1 MSRTSRQSLGTV
13 LIRLGVLS
21 LCAALSGECL
31 PAIAQNSSG
40 SLSAIETLIRSKQY
54 DQAVQTAQR
63 QLRQAPTNY
72 RLWTLKAIALSL
84 KGSTSDAV
92 AAFEKALHLSPN
104 YMPAL
109 KGEVQLLYGNADE
122 RAAPLLERILK
133 TDPGDST
140 AHEMLAILKRKQGDC
155 NGAVEHFAPITEK
168 LEKHAGSLEAYGD
181 CLVQLK
187 RYTDAV
193 PVFQKLV
200 TALPDQ
206 SYPRYDLAVVL
217 ISAKQYDL
225 ALDALAPLLAANTQD
240 PDVLSLASEVNEAL
254 GNTPKAVALLR
265 QAIVLSPSAADYYA
279 AFAALCFDHDSFQTG
294 IRMMDVGLKHLP
306 DNPAIYLSR
315 GLLHAQL
322 AEYDAAEADFRKA
335 EQLDST
341 QSVSAYALDLAE
353 LQKNN
358 PQRALEKVQAQV
370 KEHPE
375 SALLNFL
382 LAKLLTDETPSADSA
397 AFKQA
402 LDSVQRAVHLEPNLV
417 SAHDLLAKMY
427 LDTGQYDRAVEEC
440 HVALQYAPAD
450 ETATYHLV
458 IALRHM
464 GQKDELPALVKRLS
478 QLHQDSLKKET
489 ERKRFQLE
497 VRQVPPG
504 R

>member
-1 MSRTSRQSLGTV
+1 MD
-13 LIRLGVLS
+13 
-21 LCAALSGECL
+21 ALS
-31 PAIAQNSSG
+31 AVAQKSTG

-54 DQAVQTAQR
+54 DQAVQAAQK
-63 QLRQAPTNY
+63 QLRQAPGNY

-84 KGSTSDAV
+84 KGSTSDAM
-92 AAFEKALHLSPN
+92 AAFDKALHLSPN

-109 KGEVQLLYGNADE
+109 KGEVQLLYGNANE

-133 TDPGDST
+133 TDPGDAT
-140 AHEMLAILKRKQGDC
+140 AHEMLGMLKRKQGDC
-155 NGAVEHFAPITEK
+155 TTAVEHFAAIMEK

-193 PVFQKLV
+193 PIFQKLV
-200 TALPDQ
+200 TAVPDQ

-217 ISAKQYDL
+217 VSAKQYDF
-225 ALDALAPLLAANTQD
+225 ALKALAPLLAANTQD
-240 PDVLSLASEVNEAL
+240 PDVLSLASQANEVL
-254 GNTPKAVALLR
+254 GNTVQAVTLLR
-265 QAIVLSPSAADYYA
+265 EAIVLSPATADYYA

-294 IRMMDVGLKHLP
+294 IRMMDVGLEHLP

-322 AEYDAAEADFRKA
+322 AEYDAAEADFQKA

-358 PQRALEKVQAQV
+358 PQRAIENVQAQV
-370 KEHPE
+370 KEHPD

-382 LAKLLTDETPSADSA
+382 LAKLLMDETPSADST

-402 LDSVQRAVHLEPNLV
+402 MDSIHRAVQLKPDLV
-417 SAHDLLAKMY
+417 GAHDLLAKMY
-427 LDTGQYDRAVEEC
+427 LSIGQYDRAVEEC

-464 GQKDELPALVKRLS
+464 GQKDELQALVKRLS

-497 VRQVPPG
+497 VRQGPPG
-504 R
+504 S